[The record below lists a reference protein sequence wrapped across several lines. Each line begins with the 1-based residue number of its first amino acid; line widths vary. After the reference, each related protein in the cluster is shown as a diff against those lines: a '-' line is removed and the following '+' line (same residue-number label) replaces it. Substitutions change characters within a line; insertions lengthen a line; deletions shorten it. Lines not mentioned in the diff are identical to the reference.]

1 MIYGLLS
8 ISFVYLVI
16 VISSF
21 CLKFRFPRRQDTQ
34 VFLNKLQNKKSKLE
48 KIFNNLPLLIL
59 YVLSVVLFD
68 IDHILRS
75 WL

>member
-48 KIFNNLPLLIL
+48 KIFNNLPLLLL

>member
-8 ISFVYLVI
+8 ISFLYLVI